1 MPSQALG
8 VRELAQRLV
17 ARVHSKSA
25 GPDSAA
31 LAAQAACERTYR
43 DLARFLGPTGAQALF
58 TRALGLAQAEH
69 TFLKDVRIGH
79 RSATA
84 LEGVA
89 GIIQVHGA
97 APVAAGLRAVLE
109 TLLGLLGRM
118 IGDDMATQLVEQNTT
133 SETHDNTDVK

>member
-8 VRELAQRLV
+8 ARELAKRLV
-17 ARVHSKSA
+17 ARAHPKSD

-43 DLARFLGPTGAQALF
+43 ELARFLGATGAQALF

-69 TFLKDVRIGH
+69 PFLKEIHVGH
-79 RSATA
+79 RSAPA
-84 LEGVA
+84 LEGVT
-89 GIIQVHGA
+89 GLVQVHGA
-97 APVAAGLRAVLE
+97 AAVAAGLRTVLE
-109 TLLGLLGRM
+109 TLLGLLGRL